1 MFDLPALQE
10 RLSRA
15 ISPARY
21 RHSLAVME
29 LARELAAAYGADPEE
44 AAVAGLLHDVAR
56 EMEPGRLA
64 GVGGRMGVNPFRS
77 GQESADSSPR
87 NGRGRTLTA

>member
-29 LARELAAAYGADPEE
+29 LARE
-44 AAVAGLLHDVAR
+44 
-56 EMEPGRLA
+56 
-64 GVGGRMGVNPFRS
+64 
-77 GQESADSSPR
+77 
-87 NGRGRTLTA
+87 